1 MIKRRLDSKE
11 KIAWIRL
18 ARTPRVG
25 PVTFLEL
32 LRRYQTPQAALEA
45 LPALARRGGGKE
57 SPQPP
62 PLGLVEDE
70 IRALEKKNGQFIA
83 LCEPEYPQPLV
94 EISDPPPVLAVL
106 GHPALLNKA
115 CFGIVGARNASLSG
129 RKMAEKLAEELGKQG
144 YVIASGLARGID
156 AAAHA
161 KALETGTIAALAGGV
176 DVIYPEENKA
186 LYNRIAHEGCLISDQ
201 PMGMEPRAILF
212 PRRNRLIS
220 GVSVGVAVVEAAH
233 KSGSLITAHMALDQ
247 GREVFAVP
255 GSPLDPRARGAND
268 LIRQGAVLTESA
280 ADILE
285 HLRRPKSLF
294 SEKPPAPFDE
304 PFPVIDEAQL
314 ANVREKIIGNLS
326 CCPITVDELARD
338 CHVSLPL
345 VLTVLLELELAG
357 RLERQPGN
365 RVALV
370 G

>member
-1 MIKRRLDSKE
+1 MIKKRLELKE
-11 KIAWIRL
+11 QIAWIRL

-32 LRRYQTPQAALEA
+32 LRRYQTPMEALEA
-45 LPALARRGGGKE
+45 LPTLARRGGGKE
-57 SPQPP
+57 APLPP
-62 PLGLVEDE
+62 PSEIVEDE
-70 IRALEKKNGQFIA
+70 IRALERKGGRFIA
-83 LCEPEYPQPLV
+83 LCEPEYPQLLS
-94 EISDPPPVLAVL
+94 EITDSPPVLAVL
-106 GHPALLNKA
+106 GHYSLLNKP

-144 YVIASGLARGID
+144 YVIVSGLARGID

-161 KALETGTIAALAGGV
+161 KALGTGTIAALAGGV
-176 DVIYPEENKA
+176 DIVYPEENRA
-186 LYNRIAHEGCLISDQ
+186 LYDRLTHEGCLISDQ
-201 PMGMEPRAILF
+201 PVGTEPRAVLF

-220 GVSVGVAVVEAAH
+220 GLSVGVAVVEAAH

-294 SEKPPAPFDE
+294 SERPSHPFQEPLLAVDE
-304 PFPVIDEAQL
+304 TQL
-314 ANVREKIIGNLS
+314 ALAREKIIENLS

-365 RVALV
+365 RVAFT